1 MKTKRTILVILS
13 LLGIFLTSCAASDE
27 SKGNEVS
34 YEETK
39 KMIVDILKTDE
50 GKKALQEVLSD
61 EQFKQE
67 IIMNQEE
74 TKKAI
79 EETLVSEK
87 GKQFW
92 EQQLKDE
99 KFAQAF
105 AKSMEKPFED
115 LMKGLM
121 NDPEYQKKMMELM
134 QNPEMEKNYTKLIK
148 SNEMRSHF
156 QKLIQETF
164 ENPMFKAEIFDML
177 KKIADEQLNSQ
188 SQESSNKKSGNE

>member
-1 MKTKRTILVILS
+1 MKNKRITLVILS
-13 LLGIFLTSCAASDE
+13 LLGIFLTSCAANE
-27 SKGNEVS
+27 TKGNDVS

-50 GKKALQEVLSD
+50 GKKALQDVLSD
-61 EQFKQE
+61 EQFKQQMM
-67 IIMNQEE
+67 MNQEE

-87 GKQFW
+87 GKKFW

-99 KFAQAF
+99 KFAQSF
-105 AKSMEKPFED
+105 AKSMQKPFED

-121 NDPEYQKKMMELM
+121 NDPEYQKKMMELL
-134 QNPEMEKNYTKLIK
+134 QNPEMEKNFSKVMK
-148 SNEMRSHF
+148 SNEMRSHY
-156 QKLIQETF
+156 QKLIQEAF

-177 KKIADEQLNSQ
+177 KKIADEQLNAQ
-188 SQESSNKKSGNE
+188 SQEGGQKSGGGK

>member
-13 LLGIFLTSCAASDE
+13 LLGIFLTSCAANE

-87 GKQFW
+87 GKKFW

-134 QNPEMEKNYTKLIK
+134 QNPEMDKNYTKLIK
-148 SNEMRSHF
+148 SSEMRSHF

-177 KKIADEQLNSQ
+177 KKITDEQLNAQ
-188 SQESSNKKSGNE
+188 SQESSSKKSGSE

>member
-13 LLGIFLTSCAASDE
+13 LLGIFLTSCAANE

-87 GKQFW
+87 GKKFW

-134 QNPEMEKNYTKLIK
+134 QNPEMDKNYTKLIK
-148 SNEMRSHF
+148 SSEMRSHF

-177 KKIADEQLNSQ
+177 KKKVLKYQY
-188 SQESSNKKSGNE
+188 

>member
-1 MKTKRTILVILS
+1 MKINRTIAYMLCI
-13 LLGIFLTSCAASDE
+13 LGIFLTSCAANE
-27 SKGNEVS
+27 TKGNDVS

-50 GKKALQEVLSD
+50 GKKALQDVLSD

-87 GKQFW
+87 GKKFW
-92 EQQLKDE
+92 EEQLKDE
-99 KFAQAF
+99 KFAKSF

-134 QNPEMEKNYTKLIK
+134 QNPEMEKNFTKLIK
-148 SNEMRSHF
+148 SNEMRSHY
-156 QKLIQETF
+156 QKLIQEAF

-177 KKIADEQLNSQ
+177 KKIADEQLNA
-188 SQESSNKKSGNE
+188 QEGSGQKSGGGK